1 MYPPCIAS
9 YTVDILCVYKVG
21 FRSPLYTPAMGDKA
35 VFCAKN
41 MPLDLARW
49 LYTTLVFSL
58 YPASFPQRND
68 SIYAAMHFINRW
80 FPSKNGHNMS
90 HHPLHRNMFPQ
101 WFRAKIFC
109 WALYMAKHFIEEIL
123 PFKKITFAAAM
134 AFYRKTVAAK
144 HFTYRTIY
152 SHILSYMS
160 STVLDFIA
168 HGRRRMVLYIII

>member
-1 MYPPCIAS
+1 
-9 YTVDILCVYKVG
+9 
-21 FRSPLYTPAMGDKA
+21 
-35 VFCAKN
+35 
-41 MPLDLARW
+41 
-49 LYTTLVFSL
+49 
-58 YPASFPQRND
+58 
-68 SIYAAMHFINRW
+68 
-80 FPSKNGHNMS
+80 
-90 HHPLHRNMFPQ
+90 
-101 WFRAKIFC
+101 
-109 WALYMAKHFIEEIL
+109 MAKHFIEEIL